1 MANVPESV
9 STLSGQ
15 LKTQYS
21 KSMKELVAEDN
32 YFLDNI
38 DFVEKMRQEG
48 NFYQQ
53 PVVLTLPTNP
63 TWVTTGSAT
72 PPTLNPISPSQVEP
86 AQISGSGLVHRDQ
99 ITYDMIAKASNG
111 QNKAFVE
118 AVTYVLGIL
127 ATSTSRYLEL
137 DLLYGSTPLAQC
149 ISSASHIDTTHAN
162 VTVTLNT
169 WAAAMFPGLEGQ
181 QINFFDTASAF
192 AQVSSGAN
200 GNFTIVSTTMPAQG
214 SGVGG
219 VIEVSGTTTGI
230 AALIAT
236 NPDVLDIFFL
246 SAQAGTTEGTSYAML
261 GLKGIITAT
270 STYFNINPAQFSL
283 WSGNTVDNGG
293 TQYTFGKLQS
303 TVAVAAAR
311 DAIDG
316 LTLACSVPT
325 FSNLVTNQAG
335 ARFYDSSYSKDKL
348 VNGTKGL
355 EFWTAAGP
363 IKVYP
368 HRFMHQGE
376 AMLVDESTLKRVG
389 PISDV
394 STQLPGM
401 PTELILNVPDSP
413 VWETRVYANQAIL
426 SEKPVHNIFVKNIV
440 NV

>member
-9 STLSGQ
+9 STLGGQ
-15 LKTQYS
+15 LKVQYA

-32 YFLDNI
+32 YLLDNI

-53 PVVLTLPTNP
+53 PVVLSLPTNP
-63 TWVTTGSAT
+63 TWVTTGAAT
-72 PPTLNPISPSQVEP
+72 PPTLNPISPSQVQP
-86 AQISGSGLVHRDQ
+86 AEISGSGLVHRDQ

-127 ATSTSRYLEL
+127 ATATSRYLEL

-149 ISSASHIDTTHAN
+149 ISASSHIDTTHAN
-162 VTVTLNT
+162 VTITLNT
-169 WAAAMFPGLEGQ
+169 NANAMFPGLEGQ
-181 QINFFDTASAF
+181 VINFYDSTTTDL
-192 AQVSSGAN
+192 VSSGAN
-200 GNFTIVSTTMPAQG
+200 ANFTIVSTTMPA
-214 SGVGG
+214 SNSVGC
-219 VIEVSGTTTGI
+219 VVEVSGTTTGI

-236 NPDVLDIFFL
+236 NPDVLDIYFL
-246 SAQAGTTEGTSYAML
+246 SAQGGSTEGTSYAML
-261 GLKGIITAT
+261 GLKGIITAA
-270 STYFNINPAQFSL
+270 STYFNINPATYSL
-283 WSGNTVDNGG
+283 WSGNTVDNGS

-316 LTLACSVPT
+316 MTMLCSVPT
-325 FSNLVTNQAG
+325 FSNLVTNQSG

-348 VNGTKGL
+348 VNGSKGL

-363 IKVYP
+363 IKVQP

-376 AMLVDESTLKRVG
+376 ALIFDESVAKRVG

-426 SEKPVHNIFVKNIV
+426 LEKPVHSIFVKNIT